1 MNISIIG
8 TGYVGLTTGVG
19 FAVKGNEVSCVDID
33 EKKVER
39 INLGDSPIYEPLL
52 DDYLKRVLDQRRF
65 KATTDL
71 KSAVMNS
78 EVSFISVGTPSGEG
92 GKIDLKFIDQV
103 SKQIGDILKIKDL
116 YHIIVVKSTVIP
128 ETTEKVVLKNLEERS
143 GKKAGDDFGVCMN
156 PEFLREGV
164 AMEDFLNPD
173 RVVIG
178 SIDKKSGDVIERL
191 YENFKAPILRT
202 NLKTAEM
209 IKYAS
214 NSLLATKI
222 SFTNEVGNICKKIGI
237 DVNEVMKGVGL
248 DHRISDKFLNAGCG
262 YGGSCFPKDVEAL
275 IGKGRDTGYE
285 PKLLQEVHDTN
296 MRQKVI
302 IVKQLEEKLG
312 DLKGKTISILGLAF
326 KPDSD
331 DIREASSIEI
341 IKKLT
346 EKGANIK
353 TYDPKAMGHMRNVF
367 PDIEY
372 SKSAKEA
379 IKDSDAC
386 LILTHWKE
394 FKDLREED
402 FKEMSNRLIIEG
414 RRILDRE
421 RVFGFDGVCW

>member
-19 FAVKGNEVSCVDID
+19 FAVKRNEVSCVDID
-33 EKKVER
+33 EKKVGR

-65 KATTDL
+65 KASTDL

-78 EVSFISVGTPSGEG
+78 EVSFISVGTPSGKDC
-92 GKIDLKFIDQV
+92 KIDLKFIDQV
-103 SKQIGDILKIKDL
+103 SKDIGDVLKTKDS
-116 YHIIVVKSTVIP
+116 YHVIVVKSTVVP

-178 SIDKKSGDVIERL
+178 SIDKKSGDVIEKL

-209 IKYAS
+209 IKYAA

-275 IGKGRDTGYE
+275 IGKGKE
-285 PKLLQEVHDTN
+285 
-296 MRQKVI
+296 
-302 IVKQLEEKLG
+302 
-312 DLKGKTISILGLAF
+312 
-326 KPDSD
+326 
-331 DIREASSIEI
+331 SS
-341 IKKLT
+341 
-346 EKGANIK
+346 
-353 TYDPKAMGHMRNVF
+353 
-367 PDIEY
+367 
-372 SKSAKEA
+372 
-379 IKDSDAC
+379 
-386 LILTHWKE
+386 
-394 FKDLREED
+394 
-402 FKEMSNRLIIEG
+402 
-414 RRILDRE
+414 
-421 RVFGFDGVCW
+421 